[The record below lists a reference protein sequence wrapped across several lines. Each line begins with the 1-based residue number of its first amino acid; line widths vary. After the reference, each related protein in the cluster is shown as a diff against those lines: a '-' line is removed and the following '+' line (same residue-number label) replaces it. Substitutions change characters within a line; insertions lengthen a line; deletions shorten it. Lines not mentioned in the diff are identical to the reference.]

1 MTSRVGQASGTS
13 HMIQGESV
21 PDGDMDEDIFPSWEE
36 EISKEDCLDGNLD
49 MGWAFSQF
57 MITVTIN
64 EAKNEIA
71 WNTTDKPH
79 HAYDQQGR

>member
-1 MTSRVGQASGTS
+1 MTNRGGQAPGTS
-13 HMIQGESV
+13 NVIEGENV
-21 PDGDMDEDIFPSWEE
+21 LDGNEDEVVLSHWEE
-36 EISKEDCLDGNLD
+36 ELSKEDCLDGNLD
-49 MGWAFSQF
+49 VEWAFNQVGR
-57 MITVTIN
+57 TVTIN